1 MYSHLHASG
10 CLTSPAVMA
19 PKTVNWPWEKQLLQL
34 GWNISLQSHS
44 SFVIPTNWHGKIW
57 HIFWQ
62 YLVDIICS
70 DYIYIYSDILF
81 WEHLF
86 DIYIFW
92 QYIQTYTDSEK
103 SKGYNWT
110 SAIKISRQLKT
121 WTLEERSQ
129 YLENQGIVT
138 AKQDLCGMAGAVWQ
152 AWFLHQKKTWAI
164 KDISWLIGCELG
176 TLVATI
182 I

>member
-10 CLTSPAVMA
+10 WLTSPHL
-19 PKTVNWPWEKQLLQL
+19 WPWKQWT
-34 GWNISLQSHS
+34 GHGRITPATRVKHIT

-70 DYIYIYSDILF
+70 DYIYIFWHSILRASIWHVYSDS
-81 WEHLF
+81 
-86 DIYIFW
+86 IYIFTHIW
-92 QYIQTYTDSEK
+92 AVKKVRATFH
-103 SKGYNWT
+103 WT
-110 SAIKISRQLKT
+110 SAIKSSRQLKT

-138 AKQDLCGMAGAVWQ
+138 AKQDLHGMAGAVWQ
-152 AWFLHQKKTWAI
+152 AWFLH
-164 KDISWLIGCELG
+164 
-176 TLVATI
+176 
-182 I
+182 